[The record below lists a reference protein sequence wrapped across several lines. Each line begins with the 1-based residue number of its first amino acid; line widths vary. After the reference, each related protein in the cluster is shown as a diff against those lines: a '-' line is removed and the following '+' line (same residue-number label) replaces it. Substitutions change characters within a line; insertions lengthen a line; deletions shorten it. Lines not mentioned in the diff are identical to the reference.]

1 MPGRFIDTDMA
12 RKIMDE
18 YLNTPFEGG
27 RHQARVDSIPVH
39 CSSRQSV
46 PQQAPPQSL

>member
-1 MPGRFIDTDMA
+1 MSDSERNSPNALLPYASAPMNYNKA

-27 RHQARVDSIPVH
+27 RHQARVDSIPVK
-39 CSSRQSV
+39 
-46 PQQAPPQSL
+46 